1 MREAPLQE
9 TWVLPSRFCSDVR
22 PHMKSPALHARYRPN
37 TLDFIYQW
45 AVLDS
50 MFNEQLSSVR
60 ESFSAA
66 NLVIVISSYIV
77 DS

>member
-1 MREAPLQE
+1 MKAP
-9 TWVLPSRFCSDVR
+9 T
-22 PHMKSPALHARYRPN
+22 LHARDRPN
-37 TLDFIYQW
+37 ALDFMIQW

-50 MFNEQLSSVR
+50 MYKEQLSSVR

-66 NLVIVISSYIV
+66 NLVVIISPYIV

>member
-9 TWVLPSRFCSDVR
+9 KWVLPGRLCSDVR

-37 TLDFIYQW
+37 ALHFIYQW
-45 AVLDS
+45 AVLDT
-50 MFNEQLSSVR
+50 MFSKQLPSVR

-66 NLVIVISSYIV
+66 NLVIIISSDIV